1 MTADQLT
8 TPEEAEATP
17 DHEPVRPTFT
27 LTEAAQATGTSRST
41 MKRKL
46 AAGEFPAAAKD
57 ADGVWRFS
65 PGDLLAAGL
74 KLRTPADAGRSRRDE
89 DQGDDEA
96 AKLLDRIADLERLLT
111 IERVR
116 RESAEQVAAE
126 REKRA
131 MTAERALLMLEARP
145 AQVTTPHPEPV
156 RPAAAESGARLPAD
170 SGFDAPSEFAWRQE
184 DKPMTPRQREVLT
197 ERGYRTE
204 DLAGMPRRVASR
216 HIGGE
221 LGPED
226 AHQSRGQRPAEAAA
240 AAGHAQVQEPVKP
253 ALAEQQDRQRRE
265 QQRRGR
271 GGRHRSS

>member
-8 TPEEAEATP
+8 TPDQAEATP

-41 MKRKL
+41 IKRKL
-46 AAGEFPAAAKD
+46 AAGEFPDAAKD

-74 KLRTPADAGRSRRDE
+74 KLRTPADAGRSRRDDE

-96 AKLLDRIADLERLLT
+96 AELLDRIADLERLLT

-145 AQVTTPHPEPV
+145 SPVPPHQPDPV
-156 RPAAAESGARLPAD
+156 RPSAAESAARLPAD
-170 SGFDAPSEFAWRQE
+170 SGPVSDHSRPGFW
-184 DKPMTPRQREVLT
+184 
-197 ERGYRTE
+197 
-204 DLAGMPRRVASR
+204 RRVF
-216 HIGGE
+216 GG
-221 LGPED
+221 
-226 AHQSRGQRPAEAAA
+226 
-240 AAGHAQVQEPVKP
+240 
-253 ALAEQQDRQRRE
+253 
-265 QQRRGR
+265 
-271 GGRHRSS
+271 